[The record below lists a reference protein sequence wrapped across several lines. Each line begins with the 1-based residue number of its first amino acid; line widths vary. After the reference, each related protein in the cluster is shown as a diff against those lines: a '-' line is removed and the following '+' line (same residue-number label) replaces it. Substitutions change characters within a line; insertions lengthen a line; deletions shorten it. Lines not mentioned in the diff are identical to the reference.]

1 MLWILALGYQGGG
14 RGRSLSACSVSESIP
29 NGKSDKNPFFQ
40 IILNI
45 SSNNDRYHL
54 LMMCSSN
61 VKATKNKLK
70 DLICSIS

>member
-14 RGRSLSACSVSESIP
+14 RGKSLSACSVSESIP

-45 SSNNDRYHL
+45 SLNNDRYHL
-54 LMMCSSN
+54 RMCSSN